1 MANCNN
7 ANDKEDKLFL
17 DCAKERIISVT
28 PTGLWAQREN
38 DIDGEATGDRN
49 VTSVNLS
56 GYGTVLAIGATYN
69 NSNGNR
75 RRLCASLLFEL
86 GTL

>member
-7 ANDKEDKLFL
+7 AEDKEDRLFL

-28 PTGLWAQREN
+28 PTSLWTQREN

-49 VTSVNLS
+49 VTSVNLNTC
-56 GYGTVLAIGATYN
+56 GTVLAIGATYDN
-69 NSNGNR
+69 GNGNR